1 MNEAWW
7 KVESETSGCTE
18 GVSHAELLMN
28 NSQIVHK
35 N

>member
-7 KVESETSGCTE
+7 KVECETSGTE
-18 GVSHAELLMN
+18 GVSHTELLMN